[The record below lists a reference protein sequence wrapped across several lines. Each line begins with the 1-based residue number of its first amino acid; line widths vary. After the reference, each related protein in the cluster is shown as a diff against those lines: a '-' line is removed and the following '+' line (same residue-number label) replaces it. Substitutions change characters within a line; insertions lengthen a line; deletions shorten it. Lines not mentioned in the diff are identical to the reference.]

1 MWCPS
6 AISAVFNPQE
16 QGGNRASASNF
27 APSFPF
33 YWSQPSA
40 SLA

>member
-16 QGGNRASASNF
+16 QGEI
-27 APSFPF
+27 
-33 YWSQPSA
+33 QD
-40 SLA
+40 LALTSPWHARIN